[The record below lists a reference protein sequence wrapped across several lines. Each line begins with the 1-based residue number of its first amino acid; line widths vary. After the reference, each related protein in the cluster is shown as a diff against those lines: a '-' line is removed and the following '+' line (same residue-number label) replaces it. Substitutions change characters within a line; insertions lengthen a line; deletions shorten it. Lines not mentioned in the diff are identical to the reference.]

1 MPTNLAAA
9 IYGTITIGSVVAIE
23 SATSETYLETFV
35 GALLLTLIYML
46 AHAYAESASG
56 RLRKSEALELPEL
69 RRTIWGQL
77 PMIPGAAI
85 PLMALV
91 ICWAI
96 GAPLQTGVTATVWT
110 SAVSVVALELAAA
123 IRAKRSGRELVA
135 QVAFGTV
142 LGVMILAL
150 RIVLH

>member
-1 MPTNLAAA
+1 VPANLAAA
-9 IYGTITIGSVVAIE
+9 IYGAITIGSVVAIE

-35 GALLLTLIYML
+35 GALLLVLIYML

-56 RLRKSEALELPEL
+56 RLKKSEPLELPEL
-69 RRTIWGQL
+69 RRTIKGQF

-85 PLMALV
+85 PLAPLI

-110 SAVSVVALELAAA
+110 SAVSIVALELLAG
-123 IRAKRSGRELVA
+123 IRAKRKGHELVA

-142 LGVMILAL
+142 LGVLILAL